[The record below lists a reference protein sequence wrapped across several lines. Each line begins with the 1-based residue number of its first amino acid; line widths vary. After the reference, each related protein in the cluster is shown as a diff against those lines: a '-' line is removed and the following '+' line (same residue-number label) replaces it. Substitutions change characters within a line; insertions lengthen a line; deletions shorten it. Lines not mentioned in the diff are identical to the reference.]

1 MKNITTII
9 LSLVLAAAIITG
21 LIIYGK
27 YADTK
32 DALILSEK
40 KLADFDEKINQLN
53 QETNVLNDQIE
64 KYVERFREL
73 ETVKSRAV
81 ELENAITVKDQ
92 GLSVFEEKLN
102 HLQNQFEKEKTT
114 NEALRDELS
123 SKDTMVIGL
132 QKDLEVSRSRGLS
145 LEDKIAKATNKI
157 EGLQRQISDLE
168 GEKAIAETK
177 MGQLKTSFD
186 ANTMELKNA
195 SERISQLE
203 NTISAKDQDLSAFEE
218 KLHDMGK
225 QLEQEKTTKA
235 ALENELSYRDAA
247 TAGLRE
253 KLKHSHSR
261 VLILED
267 KIAKATDTIE
277 KLERQISTLKGEKT
291 STVARLGQL
300 KSTYEAL
307 VSDLKNQIENQEVA
321 IKTFKEEISVTFVD
335 RILFEFGRAK
345 ITPGGRKILG
355 KIGDTL
361 KNVKGKQIRVVGH
374 TDNVPISPGYHYKFP
389 SNWELSAARAASVV
403 NYLQNDLS
411 LDPTNLEA
419 VGRSFYEP
427 IASNET
433 SKGRAQNR
441 RVNIIIA
448 PKVD

>member
-1 MKNITTII
+1 M
-9 LSLVLAAAIITG
+9 
-21 LIIYGK
+21 
-27 YADTK
+27 
-32 DALILSEK
+32 
-40 KLADFDEKINQLN
+40 
-53 QETNVLNDQIE
+53 
-64 KYVERFREL
+64 
-73 ETVKSRAV
+73 
-81 ELENAITVKDQ
+81 
-92 GLSVFEEKLN
+92 
-102 HLQNQFEKEKTT
+102 
-114 NEALRDELS
+114 
-123 SKDTMVIGL
+123 
-132 QKDLEVSRSRGLS
+132 
-145 LEDKIAKATNKI
+145 
-157 EGLQRQISDLE
+157 
-168 GEKAIAETK
+168 
-177 MGQLKTSFD
+177 
-186 ANTMELKNA
+186 
-195 SERISQLE
+195 
-203 NTISAKDQDLSAFEE
+203 
-218 KLHDMGK
+218 
-225 QLEQEKTTKA
+225 
-235 ALENELSYRDAA
+235 
-247 TAGLRE
+247 
-253 KLKHSHSR
+253 
-261 VLILED
+261 LILED